1 MSITSSWGIQPEQ
14 IAEAS
19 WIHDHVPGWLAKDQ
33 ALDLLRVSLADFS
46 EEAVLAKAAA
56 VDRLYNTKNRHLV
69 ESARKISETFPTV
82 TAASPGDPVA
92 LVEAIAPVPV
102 NGKTYWHWSFASK
115 FTHFFVH
122 PDRVPVYDNW
132 AVKACEHYLGGL
144 QRNTG
149 HKYDWYR
156 HYAEQILLIQKDLG
170 CSVRALDRFLYL
182 CGHYWASDPP
192 RLTNITEALG
202 WSAEDLAREP
212 DLMQHLKRMLGLEGP
227 VQETDA

>member
-1 MSITSSWGIQPEQ
+1 MSITSLWDIRPEQ

-33 ALDLLRVSLADFS
+33 ALDLLRVSLTDFS

-56 VDRLYNTKNRHLV
+56 VDRLCDTKNHHLA
-69 ESARKISETFPTV
+69 ESARKISATFPQV
-82 TAASPGDPVA
+82 TADHAGDPVA
-92 LVEAIAPVPV
+92 VVEAIAPVLV
-102 NGKTYWHWSFASK
+102 NGKTYWHWDFASK

-132 AVKACEHYLGGL
+132 AVKACDHYLGGL
-144 QRNTG
+144 PRSTG
-149 HKYDWYR
+149 HKYSWYR
-156 HYAEQILLIQKDLG
+156 PYAEQVLQIQRDLG

-192 RLTNITEALG
+192 RLSNVSEAVG
-202 WSAEDLAREP
+202 WSEEDLERDP
-212 DLMQHLKRMLGLEGP
+212 DLRQHLKRMLGI
-227 VQETDA
+227 A